1 MAFQKGGEK
10 SRYTCA
16 LCTARRSVVFI
27 FLWTKVAQESLLFS
41 HGACL
46 IHSKIMTSFS
56 LNALVR
62 KSKQKKE
69 RKFPSEDT
77 DSFANIGDVL
87 HA

>member
-1 MAFQKGGEK
+1 MYSK
-10 SRYTCA
+10 A
-16 LCTARRSVVFI
+16 LSGF

-69 RKFPSEDT
+69 RKFLAEDT